1 MNRTRSIR
9 PVKINSINMETSNVD
24 GLSVSNNLHEVLESL
39 LNTRKAVIDKLANI
53 DSHIELVKH
62 KLNQGSSIVSP
73 TSIIDKNS
81 DQRPKRKC
89 SICRRDTIDR
99 QQAVVESAVIDRL
112 HDDEIVPP
120 DMIDGS
126 NLANK
131 RLVQLALNSPN
142 KVGSWGQFEM
152 EVESGRNMED
162 KGIQVSDFGLLVV
175 KRSEAQTSQESHTF
189 KNVIALRSPKRLKT
203 HHGTFKDSPL
213 IKRGLSSEIAKES
226 IQAPKSLFNIEPEH
240 IVAPKK
246 VMGRV
251 QNQIMTLKRPKILK
265 NNQLITD
272 SPHQRKLLRRIVNN
286 SEKQEADSINIS
298 KQIRATSVTKEIILK
313 ARQFTARPRS
323 VTRDKSFRLESKP
336 KSYFNS
342 RTVYTKM

>member
-73 TSIIDKNS
+73 ASIIGKNS
-81 DQRPKRKC
+81 DHRPKRKC

-120 DMIDGS
+120 GMIAGS

-142 KVGSWGQFEM
+142 KVGSWRQFEM

-189 KNVIALRSPKRLKT
+189 KNVIALRSPKRLQT

-246 VMGRV
+246 VMDRV

-265 NNQLITD
+265 NNKLKTD

-286 SEKQEADSINIS
+286 SEKQKADSINNS
-298 KQIRATSVTKEIILK
+298 KQIRATSVTKEIILN

-323 VTRDKSFRLESKP
+323 LTRDKSFRLESRP
-336 KSYFNS
+336 KSYFN
-342 RTVYTKM
+342 RTIYTKM